1 MVWNKWRSVSNCG
14 VLLLGKKKCDRSF
27 CLCACVSQGEL
38 KIPLLW
44 HSSEAWLASQPLA
57 GGHAVHGNETTTC
70 PSETEVKWT
79 SPLSPSHLHA
89 IFMSQTS
96 LPSGSHISCV
106 CVHVLLN
113 CSGPARAL
121 DSSPLFDSLNPC
133 LILSHTGWIDGHA
146 DTENAAWVLRTYLNI
161 TNELLIK
168 WLQNHVCHS

>member
-14 VLLLGKKKCDRSF
+14 VLLLGKKMWSLILSMCM
-27 CLCACVSQGEL
+27 CMSQGEL

-89 IFMSQTS
+89 ICMSQMT
-96 LPSGSHISCV
+96 LPSGSHRSCV

-113 CSGPARAL
+113 CSDL
-121 DSSPLFDSLNPC
+121 DWFRFKTIRIFCHWKCTEHLQIGHWLCSLMENDLLFL
-133 LILSHTGWIDGHA
+133 A
-146 DTENAAWVLRTYLNI
+146 
-161 TNELLIK
+161 
-168 WLQNHVCHS
+168 